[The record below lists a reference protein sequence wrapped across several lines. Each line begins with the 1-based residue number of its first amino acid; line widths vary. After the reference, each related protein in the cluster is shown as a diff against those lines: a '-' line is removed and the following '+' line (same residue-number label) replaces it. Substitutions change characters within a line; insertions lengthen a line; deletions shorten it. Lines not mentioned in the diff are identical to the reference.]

1 MTGDM
6 AGDNF
11 DQYEGARGICPEGWH
26 IPTMAEWL
34 KLAGV
39 GSGNLT
45 DPTSPYFEQTQSGG
59 SIVKLNKDGFNIAGC
74 GYVNAANVTAT
85 PAYMA
90 TASAADASAFGM
102 GYFPSSTGYK
112 VTYNT
117 ADDPAS
123 GIKNIQYYAGM
134 ITYNKSFNR
143 ITVAYQGGYCAA
155 PVRCIKDRE

>member
-1 MTGDM
+1 MLGMTGDM
-6 AGDNF
+6 TGDNF

-85 PAYMA
+85 PGLYGD
-90 TASAADASAFGM
+90 SLGCRRL
-102 GYFPSSTGYK
+102 GVRHGVFP
-112 VTYNT
+112 
-117 ADDPAS
+117 
-123 GIKNIQYYAGM
+123 Q
-134 ITYNKSFNR
+134 F
-143 ITVAYQGGYCAA
+143 
-155 PVRCIKDRE
+155 DRL

>member
-1 MTGDM
+1 
-6 AGDNF
+6 
-11 DQYEGARGICPEGWH
+11 
-26 IPTMAEWL
+26 MAEWL

-90 TASAADASAFGM
+90 TAAAADASAFGH
-102 GYFPSSTGYK
+102 GVFP
-112 VTYNT
+112 
-117 ADDPAS
+117 
-123 GIKNIQYYAGM
+123 Q
-134 ITYNKSFNR
+134 F
-143 ITVAYQGGYCAA
+143 
-155 PVRCIKDRE
+155 DRL